1 MEFKRSSG
9 VLLHPSSLP
18 GRFGIGSL
26 GKESFAFIDFLVESK
41 QTYWQL
47 LPLGPTGYGDS
58 PYQCFSSLAGNPNLI
73 DLDTMVSDGYL
84 KPEDLMDIPAFPE
97 DQVDYSWVQFYKKQK
112 LQTAFTRFRN
122 NSRED
127 FPTYEDF
134 IRANSFWLDDYAL
147 FTAIKQHHN
156 QVSWVDW
163 ASEYRNR
170 DEAKLKEFMRTHRDE
185 IEYEKYIQFL
195 FFDQWNR
202 VKQYANSRGV
212 QIIGDIP
219 IYVSFDSV
227 EAWTRPDIFQ
237 FDEDK
242 KPIRVAG
249 VPPDYFSETG
259 QLWGNP
265 VYNWDYLR
273 ATNFEW
279 WKERIRGNLALY
291 DVFRIDHFRGFAAY
305 WAVPFGNETAID
317 GEWLSCPGKE
327 LFTALQSEFGELP
340 IIAEDLGLITDD
352 VLELRD
358 QFGFPGMKILQF
370 AFDSDEK
377 NNYLPHTY
385 HSHCVVYTGTHDNNT
400 VLGWYVGTHEENHKN
415 VENYLGGQP
424 AEGISRAL
432 IRMSHASV
440 ADLSIIPL
448 QDILELDASGRMN
461 TPGTTEGNWKW
472 RFRREALTYELA
484 IWLKHI
490 TRTYDR

>member
-26 GKESFAFIDFLVESK
+26 GKESFAFIDFLVDSK

-58 PYQCFSSLAGNPNLI
+58 PYQCFSSVAGNPNLI
-73 DLDTMVSDGYL
+73 DLDTMVSDGFL
-84 KPEDLMDIPAFPE
+84 KMEDLHDAPDFPE
-97 DQVDYSWVQFYKKQK
+97 DQVDYSWINFYKKQK
-112 LQTAFTRFRN
+112 LQLAFTRFRN
-122 NSRED
+122 SSQED
-127 FPTYEDF
+127 SASYEDF
-134 IRANSFWLDDYAL
+134 LNANAFWLDEYAL
-147 FTAIKQHHN
+147 FTALKQHHK
-156 QVSWVDW
+156 QVSWIDW
-163 ASEYRNR
+163 APEYRNR
-170 DEAKLKEFMRTHRDE
+170 NEAKLTEFLRTHQNE
-185 IEYEKYIQFL
+185 IEYEKFIQFL

-227 EAWTRPDIFQ
+227 EAWTRPEIFQ

-265 VYNWDYLR
+265 VYNWDYLLD
-273 ATNFEW
+273 TNFDW
-279 WKERIRGNLALY
+279 WKERIRGNLKLY

-317 GEWLSCPGKE
+317 GEWLRCPGKE

-400 VLGWYVGTHEENHKN
+400 VLGWYEGTHEENHKN
-415 VENYLGGQP
+415 VENYLGGEP

-472 RFRREALTYELA
+472 RFRREAITNELA
-484 IWLKHI
+484 QWLKHI